1 MDLHFPSQQS
11 TYAPSDQ
18 LINWL
23 VQTAKQQKQTKN
35 IYMKNKITCLLAGA
49 ALFGATANAEIV
61 LTDSLSAYG
70 YVDMAL
76 TDDEGDANTDTTV
89 AEFELGLSFAPAES
103 KWSAVVELSFDSDS
117 TSTSTSTTTNSVDTD
132 VLFDGL
138 ANATND
144 VEAVNAV
151 NDAVT
156 SSTSTSTSTN
166 NSAEFE
172 TVTISYQ
179 YSDALS
185 FTFGNILSY
194 QGFETFDAT
203 GLYQYSY
210 AGRGNTP
217 LYSAGYAVGASA
229 DYTTGDFDLGVWV
242 GDDAAGNS
250 GTNSFEY
257 LVAYNGIENLTVKVI
272 YADDPS
278 YETVNVW
285 ASYDYG
291 DFTFAVETVETED
304 GDGNDEVD
312 VQTALVYYAMGDAGI
327 TVRFADGEYAG
338 TDYEKFTISPSYA
351 FSDNV
356 FGLVE
361 FSSEEFGNADDED
374 SVAVELIYS
383 F

>member
-1 MDLHFPSQQS
+1 
-11 TYAPSDQ
+11 
-18 LINWL
+18 
-23 VQTAKQQKQTKN
+23 
-35 IYMKNKITCLLAGA
+35 MKNKITCLLAGA

-76 TDDEGDANTDTTV
+76 TDGEGTGNTETGV

-103 KWSAVVELSFDSDS
+103 KWSAVVELSYDND
-117 TSTSTSTTTNSVDTD
+117 STSTSTTTNSID
-132 VLFDGL
+132 
-138 ANATND
+138 A
-144 VEAVNAV
+144 
-151 NDAVT
+151 DAVVAAAAEPDPADALAGINAAVS
-156 SSTSTSTSTN
+156 SSTTTTTN

-179 YSDALS
+179 YSDSLS

-194 QGFETFDAT
+194 QGFETYDAT

-210 AGRGNTP
+210 AGDTSNGRNGV

-229 DYTTGDFDLGVWV
+229 DYTTGDFDFGVWV
-242 GDDAAGNS
+242 GEGEGADE
-250 GTNSFEY
+250 SFEY
-257 LVAYNGIENLTVKVI
+257 LVAYNGIENLTVKAI
-272 YADDPS
+272 YADDPT

-285 ASYDYG
+285 AAYDYG
-291 DFTFAVETVETED
+291 DFTFAVETVETD
-304 GDGNDEVD
+304 NAAGVSTTDI
-312 VQTALVYYAMGDAGI
+312 QTALVYYAMGKAGI
-327 TVRFADGEYAG
+327 TVRFSDGEYAG
-338 TDYEKFTISPSYA
+338 VDFEKFTISPSYS

-361 FSSEEFGNADDED
+361 FSSEELGGVDNDTA
-374 SVAVELIYS
+374 AVELIYS